1 MKIVIILIFFAGLS
15 MLIFSGV
22 WGESSPRML
31 YFGFLV
37 VLAAYLLLLI
47 FLYGKK
53 VNVYARGGVIKF
65 SEKPWG
71 YRFYF
76 FLLFLF
82 WLVPSIG
89 LVEKLTR

>member
-1 MKIVIILIFFAGLS
+1 VRYVIVLIFFVGLS
-15 MLIFSGV
+15 ILISFRFFG
-22 WGESSPRML
+22 GAPPHML
-31 YFGFLV
+31 YLGFLV
-37 VLAAYLLLLI
+37 VLADYLLLLI
-47 FLYGKK
+47 FLYRKK
-53 VNVYARGGVIKF
+53 VNVYARGGVIRF

-89 LVEKLTR
+89 LMEKITK

>member
-1 MKIVIILIFFAGLS
+1 
-15 MLIFSGV
+15 MLIFYKFGN
-22 WGESSPRML
+22 EASPNML
-31 YFGFLV
+31 YLGFFV
-37 VLAAYLLLLI
+37 VLADYLLLLI

-89 LVEKLTR
+89 LMEKFTK